1 MNDDMPTEG
10 LQWKA
15 DLRRAAWAAEAD
27 NYEIVDLCSE
37 TTELDFSTQHDSEVG
52 EGKENAEPNL
62 QDEKKQYNCLT
73 TSNLSPFVLY
83 KLEAR
88 APLDGG
94 SDFDTQAGSDF
105 DTQAEIEKKMNA
117 VKAALSELQTRS
129 PASPALTIMS
139 SDAQCSVA
147 PGAPAVAPG
156 TPAML
161 CAEAQLWT
169 PAGTAHKRGRVAR
182 HTRGHAKRT
191 VAKVHREATNPFLS
205 GDWLPS

>member
-1 MNDDMPTEG
+1 MPTEG

-52 EGKENAEPNL
+52 EDKENAEPNL
-62 QDEKKQYNCLT
+62 QDEKKQSNCLI
-73 TSNLSPFVLY
+73 TSNLSPFVSY

-105 DTQAEIEKKMNA
+105 DTQAEIENKMNA

-147 PGAPAVAPG
+147 PGTPAVAPG
-156 TPAML
+156 TPAMGRQSG
-161 CAEAQLWT
+161 AAR
-169 PAGTAHKRGRVAR
+169 RGRVAR